1 MDGRFDTYI
10 RPERGIAVCP
20 THDDLTLVI
29 AGWPYAEFAANKAD
43 IEGNYL
49 KTLELAPAFAD
60 RVHGATREDRFYGMA
75 VRNYFRRPYG
85 PGWALVGDAGYNK
98 DFITAQG
105 ISDAFRDA
113 ELCAD
118 RLTQVFSGD
127 RSFDEAM
134 SDYQR
139 VRDEHVLPIYE
150 MTTQLA
156 TLEPPTPDV
165 QQLLG
170 AIHGN
175 QAAMDGFVRAN
186 AGVSSPAEFFSD
198 DNIAQIFASASLS
211 SVAR

>member
-1 MDGRFDTYI
+1 MSRAT
-10 RPERGIAVCP
+10 
-20 THDDLTLVI
+20 TSTTL
-29 AGWPYAEFAANKAD
+29 D
-43 IEGNYL
+43 
-49 KTLELAPAFAD
+49 LAPAFAE
-60 RVHGATREDRFYGMA
+60 RVRGATREDRFDGMA
-75 VRNYFRRPYG
+75 VPNFFRRPYG

-118 RLTQVFSGD
+118 RLAQVFSGD

-156 TLEPPTPDV
+156 TLEPPPPDM

-175 QAAMDGFVRAN
+175 QAAMDGFVSGN

-198 DNIAQIFASASLS
+198 DNIAQIFASTSVS
-211 SVAR
+211 SAPR

>member
-1 MDGRFDTYI
+1 MGW
-10 RPERGIAVCP
+10 PCP
-20 THDDLTLVI
+20 TI
-29 AGWPYAEFAANKAD
+29 S
-43 IEGNYL
+43 EG
-49 KTLELAPAFAD
+49 P
-60 RVHGATREDRFYGMA
+60 
-75 VRNYFRRPYG
+75 G

-118 RLTQVFSGD
+118 RLAEVFSGD

-156 TLEPPTPDV
+156 TLEPPPPDM

-170 AIHGN
+170 AVHGN

-186 AGVSSPAEFFSD
+186 AGVSSPTQFFSD
-198 DNIAQIFASASLS
+198 HMRTSPRSWRQPLGYEAVRL
-211 SVAR
+211 R